1 MRSKHPEAL
10 KLSEKIK
17 IMKPKMAGALLQG
30 LKPIPGEVVKI
41 ADAFNMCLERKAS
54 LGPAQ
59 VSMPGLLQDQRGLLG
74 A

>member
-30 LKPIPGEVVKI
+30 LKPWRGGE
-41 ADAFNMCLERKAS
+41 DCRCLQHVPRKE
-54 LGPAQ
+54 G
-59 VSMPGLLQDQRGLLG
+59 
-74 A
+74 